1 MLKIK
6 IHAQTE
12 HEYIFFLLELLNA
25 MYQKKNIVRQV
36 SVENCSKQFTICILG
51 NGEEIERGSFY
62 FMKSMHVYL
71 QIRNT

>member
-1 MLKIK
+1 MRCIRRKHCEASK
-6 IHAQTE
+6 CW
-12 HEYIFFLLELLNA
+12 
-25 MYQKKNIVRQV
+25 